1 MAFTEVGASFKNR
14 QSVKTHDLSSDSE
27 SEVERRFSDSE
38 TNSNHDSPRSSGVN
52 INHQESV
59 VPPGVRISHWQRNNT
74 WRGSEYRSD
83 SEDSENEI
91 NINTMKKVKDD
102 DDEFLVER

>member
-27 SEVERRFSDSE
+27 SEVERRFSD
-38 TNSNHDSPRSSGVN
+38 HDSPCSSGVN